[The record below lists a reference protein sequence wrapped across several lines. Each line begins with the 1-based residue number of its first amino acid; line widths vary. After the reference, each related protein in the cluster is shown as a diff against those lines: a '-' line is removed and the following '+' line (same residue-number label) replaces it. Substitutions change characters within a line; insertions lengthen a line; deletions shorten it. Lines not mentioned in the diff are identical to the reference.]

1 MTVRTTWTATSLVT
15 GTTGTMS
22 SWTDSSIVHSSE
34 YSVYSS
40 LFTEVRLISSK
51 YIFIPVQ
58 ATNGSVVHGTVVVC
72 TNMLENGSTGSNP
85 ASYTD
90 VQNGTRPIRLPTV
103 AVRSINYNLPVPGGL
118 EYANIAADAPSPATP
133 WAGSPGTVRWYATNL
148 SVSTVYFNLHIESIY
163 SLRGRQ

>member
-58 ATNGSVVHGTVVVC
+58 ATNGTVVHGTVVVC
-72 TNMLENGSTGSNP
+72 TNMLENAATGSNP

-133 WAGSPGTVRWYATNL
+133 WAGSPGTVRWYSTNL